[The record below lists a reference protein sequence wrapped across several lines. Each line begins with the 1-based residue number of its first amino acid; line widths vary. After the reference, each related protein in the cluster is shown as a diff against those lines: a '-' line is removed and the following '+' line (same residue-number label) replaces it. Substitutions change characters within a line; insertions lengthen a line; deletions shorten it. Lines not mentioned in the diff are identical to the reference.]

1 MIIEH
6 SGGAFYT
13 SAGKHCGVIIT
24 TGLAQFLK
32 PLHTKLTLQQSWL
45 ADLYLMSVTCGMVRE
60 LISSDGD

>member
-32 PLHTKLTLQQSWL
+32 PLHTDKVNLAAKLASRPVPHERDLWDGQR
-45 ADLYLMSVTCGMVRE
+45 ADKQ
-60 LISSDGD
+60 